1 MPLPHL
7 SKGKIRTSNQIE
19 LYQKMNALA
28 CPEGLEQLS
37 KIPRQW
43 VAGEHNRAHGCQRCL
58 TTINRFPNM
67 LSTILKKYNGTTT
80 LGIRPQTVGSL

>member
-1 MPLPHL
+1 MPFPHP
-7 SKGKIRTSNQIE
+7 SKGKIRTSNQIK
-19 LYQKMNALA
+19 LYQKMNPLA

-43 VAGEHNRAHGCQRCL
+43 VAGEHNRVHGCQRCL

-67 LSTILKKYNGTTT
+67 LSAILKKHNGTTA

>member
-1 MPLPHL
+1 MPLSHP

-19 LYQKMNALA
+19 LYQKMNPLA

-43 VAGEHNRAHGCQRCL
+43 VAGEHNRVHGCQRCL
-58 TTINRFPNM
+58 TTINYFPNM
-67 LSTILKKYNGTTT
+67 LSTMLKKHNGTTAP
-80 LGIRPQTVGSL
+80 GIRPQTVSSL